1 MMRSERPR
9 VREDGIHDEGRYHY
23 VLPPTEELFIG
34 EPQALH
40 GHAYA
45 ISGWPNWLIPT
56 YQIKGHRPAVPTLDD
71 ER

>member
-9 VREDGIHDEGRYHY
+9 IRDEAILEESRPR
-23 VLPPTEELFIG
+23 LAPPPTVELFLA
-34 EPQALH
+34 EPTSLH

-56 YQIKGHRPAVPTLDD
+56 YHIKSHRNVGETLED